1 MSLFYKYLF
10 WLTLLVCASN
20 VYGQSIADSIQ
31 LEELVVTTRGF
42 DREMRSTSPMQV
54 MSGKSIKNIQALNV
68 SDAVK
73 HFSGVSIKDYGGIGG
88 LKTISVRSLGS
99 NHTSVSYNGIAVTDV
114 QSGQIDI
121 GRFSLDNVESISLI
135 TGQNDQ
141 IFVTAREMSS
151 ASALNIVTVSP
162 SLKNGEVINGK
173 VSLKGG
179 SFGLINPAF
188 NTNIKL
194 SDVLTAN
201 FNGEWLTSNGEYPY
215 VLHYGVEGVDSSSVE
230 RRENSD
236 VNNIRLEGALY
247 ANFSQNT
254 NADVRLY
261 YYNSERGLPGA
272 TIYYNTQGYSKQ
284 RLWDETFFA
293 QGHIEH
299 SFNNKWSVKAN
310 AKYNH
315 GYLKY
320 IDPTYLGNEN
330 GIEDIFNQ
338 SEIYGSASVLYKA
351 FNYISFSATTDLS
364 SSTMTSN
371 RKSFATPTRLLSQ
384 SALAAKWIN
393 EYAIATASVVYTQT
407 IESVESGSASDNH
420 GKLSPH
426 ISISTKPFANKDF
439 HIRAFYKNSFR
450 LPTFNDLYYPLVGTR
465 SLKPED
471 ATQYNLGI
479 TYSTSIAKHIP
490 LFKITADVYHN
501 DVKNKI
507 VAYPTSNLHQWAMMN
522 FGKVEIN
529 GVDATIESAISIN
542 RKANLLLS
550 ASYTYQK
557 ALDKTDADK
566 STYNHQLPYTPV
578 NSGSARAAIET
589 KWIDFAYSLLWSGER
604 YYNAYN
610 ATQYLM
616 KGYYDHGV
624 TLSKV
629 LNTKIGELTLSIEG
643 INLLNKNY
651 QIVRNFPMPGR
662 SYRANIILNF

>member
-10 WLTLLVCASN
+10 WFTLLVCASN

-73 HFSGVSIKDYGGIGG
+73 HFSGVNIKDYGGIGG

-99 NHTSVSYNGIAVTDV
+99 SHTAVNYNGIAVTDV

-121 GRFSLDNVESISLI
+121 GRFSLDNVESISL
-135 TGQNDQ
+135 TSGQSDH
-141 IFVTAREMSS
+141 IFVTAREMAS
-151 ASALNIVTVSP
+151 ASALNILTIKP
-162 SLKNGEVINGK
+162 SFKDGEVINGK

-194 SDVLTAN
+194 SNKLSAN
-201 FNGEWLTSNGEYPY
+201 INGEWLSSNGEYPY
-215 VLHYGVEGVDSSSVE
+215 ELKYGSAKGDSTSME
-230 RRENSD
+230 RRNNSD
-236 VNNIRLEGALY
+236 VQNLRLEGALY
-247 ANFSQNT
+247 ANISDKSK
-254 NADVRLY
+254 ADIRLY

-272 TIYYNTQGYSKQ
+272 TIFYSTNIVSNQ
-284 RLWDETFFA
+284 RVWDETIFT
-293 QGHIEH
+293 QGSFEH
-299 SFNNKWSVKAN
+299 TFNNRWSAKIN

-320 IDPTYLGNEN
+320 IDPDYQGNEN
-330 GIEDIFNQ
+330 GIVDIFNQ
-338 SEIYGSASVLYKA
+338 NEIYGSASVLYKA
-351 FNYISFSATTDLS
+351 LNSVSFAASTDLS
-364 SSTMTSN
+364 SATMYSN

-384 SALAAKWIN
+384 SSLAAKWIN

-407 IESVESGSASDNH
+407 LESVKSGSASNNH

-426 ISISTKPFANKDF
+426 ISISAKPFIHQDL

-450 LPTFNDLYYPLVGTR
+450 LPTFNDLYYPMVGTR

-479 TYSTSIAKHIP
+479 TYSTSINNIIP
-490 LFKITADVYHN
+490 LLKFTADAYHN
-501 DVKNKI
+501 NVKNKI
-507 VAYPTSNLHQWAMMN
+507 VSYPTSNLHQWAMMN

-529 GVDATIESAISIN
+529 GIDATIESAIIIN
-542 RKANLLLS
+542 KKANLLLS
-550 ASYTYQK
+550 ASYTYQN
-557 ALDKTDADK
+557 AVDKTDKDK
-566 STYNHQLPYTPV
+566 STYNNQIPYTP
-578 NSGSARAAIET
+578 NHSGSARAALET
-589 KWIDFAYSLLWSGER
+589 KWVDFAYSLLWSGSRYSNASNSER
-604 YYNAYN
+604 YF
-610 ATQYLM
+610 M
-616 KGYYDHGV
+616 EGYYDHGV
-624 TLSKV
+624 TIAKELD
-629 LNTKIGELTLSIEG
+629 TKIGKLTLSVEG

-651 QIVRNFPMPGR
+651 QIVQNFPMPGR
-662 SYRANIILNF
+662 SYRANIILKF

>member
-1 MSLFYKYLF
+1 MKLLSRYLSFFILLTTYASLF
-10 WLTLLVCASN
+10 
-20 VYGQSIADSIQ
+20 GQSVSDSIQ
-31 LEELVVTTRGF
+31 LQEVVVTSIGF
-42 DREMRSTSPMQV
+42 DREIRSTSPMQV
-54 MSGKSIKNIQALNV
+54 MSGKSIQNIQALNV

-73 HFSGVSIKDYGGIGG
+73 HFSGVTVKDYGGIGG

-99 NHTSVSYNGIAVTDV
+99 SHTAVSYNGITVTDV

-121 GRFSLDNVESISLI
+121 GRFSLDNVESISL
-135 TGQNDQ
+135 TSGQSDQ

-151 ASALNIVTVSP
+151 ASALNIVTVKP
-162 SLKNGEVINGK
+162 SFKDGEVINGK

-194 SDVLTAN
+194 SNKLSAN
-201 FNGEWLTSNGEYPY
+201 INGEWMSSNGEYPY
-215 VLHYGVEGVDSSSVE
+215 RLHYGAIGVDSSSVE

-236 VNNIRLEGALY
+236 VNNLRLEGALY
-247 ANFSQNT
+247 ANISDKS
-254 NADVRLY
+254 NADIRLY
-261 YYNSERGLPGA
+261 YYKSERGLPGA
-272 TIYYNTQGYSKQ
+272 TIYYNTEGYSKQ
-284 RLWDETFFA
+284 RIWDETIFT
-293 QGHIEH
+293 QGSFEH
-299 SFNNKWSVKAN
+299 TFDSKWSVKAN

-315 GYLKY
+315 GYLRY

-338 SEIYGSASVLYKA
+338 SELYGSASVLYKA
-351 FNYISFSATTDLS
+351 FNSVSFSASTDLS
-364 SSTMTSN
+364 TATMHSN

-393 EYAIATASVVYTQT
+393 EYAIATASLVYTQT
-407 IESVESGSASDNH
+407 LESVKSGTASDNH

-426 ISISTKPFANKDF
+426 ISISAKPFIGKDL

-450 LPTFNDLYYPLVGTR
+450 LPTFNDLYYPMVGTR

-471 ATQYNLGI
+471 ATQYNLGV
-479 TYSTSIAKHIP
+479 TYSTSINNIVP
-490 LFKITADVYHN
+490 LLKLTVDAYHN
-501 DVKNKI
+501 NVKNKI

-522 FGKVEIN
+522 FGKVDIN
-529 GVDATIESAISIN
+529 GIDATIESAISIN
-542 RKANLLLS
+542 KKANLLLS

-557 ALDKTDADK
+557 AVDKTDKNK
-566 STYNHQLPYTPV
+566 STYNHQLPYTPKH
-578 NSGSARAAIET
+578 SGSARAALET
-589 KWIDFAYSLLWSGER
+589 IWVDFAYSLLWSGER

-610 ATQYLM
+610 APQYLM

-624 TLSKV
+624 TIAKELST
-629 LNTKIGELTLSIEG
+629 NIGLLTLSVEA
-643 INLLNKNY
+643 INLSNKNY

-662 SYRANIILNF
+662 SYRANIQLNF

>member
-1 MSLFYKYLF
+1 MNIFFKLCIWVFILSFA
-10 WLTLLVCASN
+10 TN
-20 VYGQSIADSIQ
+20 VFGQTVADSIQ
-31 LEELVVTTRGF
+31 LQEIVITTSGF
-42 DREMRSTSPMQV
+42 DREIRSTSPMQV
-54 MSGKSIKNIQALNV
+54 MTNKNIQNLQALNV

-99 NHTSVSYNGIAVTDV
+99 SHTAVSYNGISVTDV

-162 SLKNGEVINGK
+162 SFKDDEKINGK

-194 SDVLTAN
+194 SEKLSAN
-201 FNGEWLTSNGEYPY
+201 FNGEWLSSNGEYPY

-230 RRENSD
+230 KRENSD

-247 ANFSQNT
+247 ANLSDQT
-254 NADVRLY
+254 KADIRLY
-261 YYNSERGLPGA
+261 YYKSERGLPGA
-272 TIYYNTQGYSKQ
+272 TIYYNTEDYSKQ
-284 RLWDETFFA
+284 RLWDETIFT
-293 QGHIEH
+293 QGSFEH
-299 SFNNKWSVKAN
+299 SFNYKWSAKLN

-315 GYLKY
+315 GYLRY
-320 IDPTYLGNEN
+320 IDPTYLGNEK

-338 SEIYGSASVLYKA
+338 NELYGSASVLFRA
-351 FNYISFSATTDLS
+351 FNSLSFSASTDLS
-364 SSTMTSN
+364 SATMHSN

-393 EYAIATASVVYTQT
+393 EYAIATASLVYTQT
-407 IESVESGSASDNH
+407 LESVKSGKASDNQ

-426 ISISTKPFANKDF
+426 ISVSVKPFFGEDL

-450 LPTFNDLYYPLVGTR
+450 LPTFNDLYYPMVGTR

-471 ATQYNLGI
+471 ASQYNLGI
-479 TYSTSIAKHIP
+479 TYSTSINRFVP
-490 LFKITADVYHN
+490 LIKFTTDAYHN
-501 DVKNKI
+501 NIKNKI

-529 GVDATIESAISIN
+529 GIDATIESAININ
-542 RKANLLLS
+542 KSANLILS

-557 ALDKTDADK
+557 ALDKTNSDK
-566 STYNHQLPYTPV
+566 STYNHQLPYTP
-578 NSGSARAAIET
+578 NHSGSARAALET
-589 KWIDFAYSLLWSGER
+589 RWVDFAYSLLWSGER

-610 ATQYLM
+610 APQYILN
-616 KGYYDHGV
+616 GYYDHGV
-624 TLSKV
+624 TLSKE
-629 LNTKIGELTLSIEG
+629 LKTKIGELTLSVEG

-662 SYRANIILNF
+662 SYRANIVLNF